1 MHARSWYAATAHP
14 VPPRPAL
21 AGRVD
26 ADVCVVGGGI
36 AGCSTALHLAER
48 GYRVVLL
55 EERVVGGAASG
66 RNGGQLLAG
75 YGCGQGRLARLLG
88 DADAERLWHWSVE
101 GLALARELIARHQ
114 IDCDWRPGHLQ
125 LALKPR
131 HEDEI
136 AAELEQLA
144 RYGYA
149 EARFVP
155 RAEARELV
163 RSPRYLAG
171 LHDSAA
177 GHVHPLNYTLGL
189 AAAAERAGARLYEG
203 TRALRIVDGEP
214 SVVVTTAGEVRARY
228 VALCGNAHLGATAPA
243 IRPRIMPVGTYVVA
257 TEPLGAERAAAL
269 IAGDL
274 AVTDMNW
281 VLDYYRLSRDHR
293 LLFGGKVSYSGY
305 DPDGVTAGMRRRIE
319 HVFPQLRGVR
329 VEYAW
334 GGLLDIT
341 FNRAPDFGRVAPNV
355 YYVQGFSG
363 HGVVL
368 AGLAGRL
375 VAEAIAG
382 QAERFDVYARI
393 RHVPFPGGKRLA
405 RPLLVAAMAWYR
417 LRDAL

>member
-1 MHARSWYAATAHP
+1 
-14 VPPRPAL
+14 
-21 AGRVD
+21 VD
-26 ADVCVVGGGI
+26 ADVCVVGGGV

-55 EERVVGGAASG
+55 EDRAIGAAASG
-66 RNGGQLLAG
+66 RNGGQLLPG
-75 YGCGQGRLARLLG
+75 YGCGQARLVQLLG
-88 DADAERLWHWSVE
+88 EADAARLWHWSVA
-101 GLALARELIARHQ
+101 GLALARDRIARHG

-131 HEDEI
+131 HESEI
-136 AAELEQLA
+136 AAELEQHA
-144 RYGYA
+144 RHGYA
-149 EARFVP
+149 STRFVP
-155 RAEARELV
+155 RDEARALV
-163 RSPRYLAG
+163 DSPRYLAG
-171 LHDSAA
+171 LHDAAA

-203 TRALRIVDGEP
+203 SRALRVADGDP
-214 SVVVTTAGEVRARY
+214 AVVHTAAGEVRARH
-228 VALCGNAHLGATAPA
+228 VALCGNAQLGATAPS

-257 TEPLGAERAAAL
+257 TEPLGAARAAAL
-269 IAGDL
+269 IANEL
-274 AVTDMNW
+274 AVADMNW

-305 DPDGVTAGMRRRIE
+305 DPAGVAASVRRRIAR
-319 HVFPQLRGVR
+319 VFPQLRDVR

-341 FNRAPDFGRVAPNV
+341 FNRAPDFGRLAPNV

-363 HGVVL
+363 HGLAL
-368 AGLAGRL
+368 AGLAGAL
-375 VAEAIAG
+375 VAESIAG

-393 RHVPFPGGKRLA
+393 RHVPFPGGRLFA